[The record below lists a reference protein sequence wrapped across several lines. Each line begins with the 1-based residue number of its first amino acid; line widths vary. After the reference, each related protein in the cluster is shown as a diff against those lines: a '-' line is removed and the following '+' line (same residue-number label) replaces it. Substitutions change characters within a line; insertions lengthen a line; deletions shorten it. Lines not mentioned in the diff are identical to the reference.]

1 MAHSNPSSTPR
12 PHQGPVQFSGT
23 LKVIECNGQRGPFN
37 VGELTTCIGE
47 FKVLDQWLEQF
58 KPGVYEGN
66 FWVSAIEPRSRTWKT
81 RVFVEVRAT
90 VVDYQIF
97 DVSDDA
103 EPSTQNAVPERDPLL
118 DDHGLQ
124 QEQAS
129 LPAGRATRATRADQ
143 QAVQERPVLQPAKE
157 VGLDS
162 SAPALAA
169 DGGDEADERL
179 RKLFDEEMAAAVRAG
194 ISCIKLDPTVDRALF
209 REQRDYLK
217 NANYR
222 FDASRQL
229 WLPPGV
235 DQPLQP
241 NGRKSST

>member
-1 MAHSNPSSTPR
+1 MSLSNPSSTPR

-58 KPGVYEGN
+58 KPGVYDGN

-97 DVSDDA
+97 DVSDED
-103 EPSTQNAVPERDPLL
+103 EPSTQIAVPERDPLL
-118 DDHGLQ
+118 DDHALQ
-124 QEQAS
+124 QEQVS
-129 LPAGRATRATRADQ
+129 LPSRRSNPNRSDRH
-143 QAVQERPVLQPAKE
+143 AVQELPGAEPPKE
-157 VGLDS
+157 VEAGS
-162 SAPALAA
+162 SVPGMAVEEDDGA
-169 DGGDEADERL
+169 DDRL
-179 RKLFDEEMAAAVRAG
+179 RKLFDEEMAAAVRSG

-235 DQPLQP
+235 DSTLQP
-241 NGRKSST
+241 GGRKSSN